1 MSEDV
6 EAIKANDDEVEAI
19 KANEDEDITLLK
31 GCMCI
36 FNVVNRRQIYHK
48 CHK

>member
-36 FNVVNRRQIYHK
+36 FNVVNRKQNYHK